1 MKTLTDSFTAP
12 KYFFFFFGIS
22 LFSIIFSFFAPIWVQ
37 NLVAIVGIL
46 SFGILHGAND
56 LKIIAKKTR
65 QNDGVTGFKFFALY
79 IGVVLLGI
87 ILFFFI
93 PKIALLSFVLVSCY
107 HFGEQHWSGRTPDR
121 LNTFVFY
128 FSYGAIIFFSIFT
141 FQYEKSAKIIYQ
153 ITGVVL
159 PFQFFWVG
167 LVVSFLSFL
176 LYLVL
181 SKRNLTH
188 YLLELLLLVVL
199 ALLFTNA
206 SLLFGFGLYFVLW
219 HSIPSL
225 NSQLNY
231 IYEANTRYSLVQYM
245 KAAAVYWILALTGML
260 LFYYLVNV
268 PEEQYLSIFFS
279 FLAAITFPHAV
290 VMGLMFHSK
299 DSNKE

>member
-12 KYFFFFFGIS
+12 KYFIVFFGIS
-22 LFSIIFSFFAPIWVQ
+22 LFSIIFSFFAPIWIQ

-56 LKIIAKKTR
+56 LQIIAKKTH
-65 QNDGVTGFKFFALY
+65 QNDGATGFKFFVLY
-79 IGVVLLGI
+79 ICIVLFGI

-107 HFGEQHWSGRTPDR
+107 HFGEQHWSGRTPNR
-121 LNTFVFY
+121 LNPFVFY

-141 FQYEKSAKIIYQ
+141 FQYEQSAQIIYQ

-159 PFQFFWVG
+159 SFQFFWIG
-167 LVVSFLSFL
+167 LVVSFLVFFI
-176 LYLVL
+176 YLIL
-181 SKRNLTH
+181 SKKNLVH

-199 ALLFTNA
+199 TFLFTNA

-231 IYEANTRYSLVQYM
+231 IYEVSTCYSLVQYV
-245 KAAAVYWILALTGML
+245 KAAAVYWILSLAGML
-260 LFYYLVNV
+260 LFYYLVKV

-299 DSNKE
+299 DSNEE